1 MKNSYQYKCGI
12 VSITGLPNAGKSTLI
27 NRIINEKISIV
38 SNKVQTT
45 RNALRAI
52 YVEDKCQIIFVDTP
66 GILKPKSFL
75 NKEMTRA
82 IYRTSEDSDINLYI
96 HDVKNKILKKK
107 NSTLE
112 TLLNNHKK
120 NFLILN
126 KIDTTKK
133 ESLLIVSERL
143 NNCFKF
149 EKTFM
154 ISALKNKGISEL
166 ISCLKKEIPVGNWQ
180 YINNEK
186 TDKNLNFILSEIT
199 REKIFQLTN
208 KEIPYAV
215 NINTKK
221 IRKIN
226 HFKIFQEII
235 IKKESQ
241 KPILIGK
248 KGEKIKEIGMR
259 ARIEM
264 EKKIREKIYLN
275 LMVKVKK

>member
-1 MKNSYQYKCGI
+1 MKDSYQYKCGI

-52 YVEDKCQIIFVDTP
+52 FVEGKCQIIFVDTP

-96 HDVKNKILKKK
+96 HDVKNKILKKE
-107 NSTLE
+107 NSTLK

-143 NNCFKF
+143 NTCFKF

-166 ISCLKKEIPVGNWQ
+166 ITCLKKEIPVGNWQ

-226 HFKIFQEII
+226 HSKIFQEII

-248 KGEKIKEIGMR
+248 KGEKIKEIGVR

-264 EKKIREKIYLN
+264 EKKIKEKIYLN

>member
-215 NINTKK
+215 NIHTKK